1 MATNPPPFV
10 SAHLPYLTTLPTEN
24 DTCEPVGQEPDPSEA
39 AQGETIKSTKS
50 VVSKSILNQCLNN
63 QKDTKSYCQIRLDE
77 LGLTAAMN
85 TVMVEHDCFDG
96 MAPMAEQVFRPNA
109 QNNIEILY
117 VGLAGMKTYQKGR
130 KELPYRRLRLNPD
143 YCKEPGSPRY
153 LTPKG
158 AGTEV
163 FFPPQVLAAYHRQEP
178 IKTLFITEGEFK
190 AMKASLHG
198 LFCVGLQGIHNF
210 IEKDPLGNRI
220 LNTELEAL
228 IKTCAVRNVVLLL
241 DNDCLSVSYEPDKDL
256 FTRPNQFYSAVR
268 NFREATKHLDNVD
281 VYFQHVNP
289 DQLMKGIDD
298 LLCSMPGQESKVVA
312 DLLAITK
319 PVGKYVHTQNMT
331 EKGLKALRSYFHI
344 TSVDEF
350 YAEYEQVLGT
360 ERFRYQGNFYQHNG
374 TILRNL
380 ISDQVTL
387 FIRVGDE
394 YFEHIQK
401 PDRLGRLVPQL
412 AKRIKTTITDD
423 FSKEAIK
430 YIPKYKAFALVPSH
444 HDYKQVIEGCYNAYF
459 KLTHLPLPGSIERSL
474 AMVRH
479 IFKDRYEF
487 GLDYLQLL
495 YMQPGQLLPIIL
507 LQSKERNT
515 GKSTFGQWQID
526 IFQANAT
533 KLGNADLEN
542 DFNST
547 YAEKLVIV
555 VDETTVSKR
564 VTSEAIKRM
573 STEQGKIFVNA
584 KNRQQYE
591 TEWIGK
597 FIFITNAVDKALYI
611 GKGEMRY
618 FVRTVDKLPGIDDPD
633 MLEKLREEIPA
644 FLHFLERRTLHHTR
658 KGRMFFDFADYQTP
672 ELTGAIEANKSLAE
686 QEIRRLV
693 EDTFEAFADLAKLE
707 FAPGDIA
714 AELKDTTRYRI
725 SDADVRASLKD
736 DFGLLPT
743 PKSSRYTYH
752 SLRAFQGGA
761 PTELANTPGKNGRP
775 YTFKRSDFI
784 L

>member
-1 MATNPPPFV
+1 MRNQYSSAISNASLTLATESLTGSGQPDQGTISPTVVAP
-10 SAHLPYLTTLPTEN
+10 SAIVTDKAPTN
-24 DTCEPVGQEPDPSEA
+24 
-39 AQGETIKSTKS
+39 
-50 VVSKSILNQCLNN
+50 L
-63 QKDTKSYCQIRLDE
+63 SYCQQRLDE
-77 LGLTAAMN
+77 LGITAEMN
-85 TVMVEHDCFDG
+85 TVMVEYDCFDG
-96 MAPMAEQVFRPNA
+96 MVPMAELLFRPNA
-109 QNNIEILY
+109 QDGIEILY
-117 VGLAGMKTYQKGR
+117 VGLNGMKTYQKGR
-130 KELPYRRLRLNPD
+130 KELPYRRTRLNPK
-143 YCKEPGSPRY
+143 YCQQAGMPRY

-163 FFPPQVLAAYHRQEP
+163 FFPPQVLNAYHRQGP
-178 IKTLFITEGEFK
+178 IKTLYITEGEFK

-198 LFCVGLQGIHNF
+198 LFCVGVQGIHNF
-210 IEKDPLGNRI
+210 SEKDSLGNRI

-228 IKTCAVRNVVLLL
+228 IKTCTVKNVVLLL
-241 DNDCLSVSYEPDKDL
+241 DNDCLTVTYEEDKDL
-256 FTRPNQFYSAVR
+256 FTRPNQFCSAVR
-268 NFREATKHLDNVD
+268 NFREATKHLDKVD

-289 DQLMKGIDD
+289 NQALKGIDD
-298 LLCSMPGQESKVVA
+298 LLASLPGQESKVVA
-312 DLLAITK
+312 DVLSINK
-319 PVGKYVHTQNMT
+319 PIGKYVTTQSLT
-331 EKGLKALRSYFHI
+331 EKGLKALKSYFHI

-350 YAEYEQVLGT
+350 YAEYEEAIEKQK
-360 ERFRYQGNFYQHNG
+360 FRYQGRFYLHDG
-374 TILRNL
+374 TALKDL
-380 ISDQVTL
+380 ISDQVTMY
-387 FIRVGDE
+387 IRVGDE
-394 YFEHIQK
+394 YFEHILK

-412 AKRIKTTITDD
+412 AKRVKTTITDD
-423 FSKEAIK
+423 FGKGAIAH
-430 YIPKYKAFALVPSH
+430 IAKYKAFALVPSH
-444 HDYKQVIEGCYNAYF
+444 HNYKQVIEGCYNAYH
-459 KLTHLPLPGSIERSL
+459 KLTHIPLPGSIEHSL

-495 YMQPGQLLPIIL
+495 YLQPAQLLPIIL

-515 GKSTFGQWQID
+515 GKSTFGQWLID

-547 YAEKLVIV
+547 YAERLIIV
-555 VDETTVSKR
+555 VDETSVSKR

-597 FIFITNAVDKALYI
+597 FIFITNTIDKALYI

-618 FVRTVDKLPGIDDPD
+618 FVRTVDKLPATDDPD
-633 MLEKLREEIPA
+633 MLDKLREEIPA
-644 FLHFLERRTLHHTR
+644 FLHFLERRTLHHAR

-672 ELTGAIEANKSLAE
+672 ELIGAIEANKSIAE

-693 EDTFEAFADLAKLE
+693 EETFEAFSEAAELR

-725 SDADVRASLKD
+725 SDSDVRASLKD

-743 PKSSRYTYH
+743 SGSCRYTYH
-752 SLRAFQGGA
+752 SLRAFSAGA
-761 PTELANTPGKNGRP
+761 STESATITGKNGRP
-775 YTFKRSDFI
+775 YTFTRTDF
-784 L
+784 LP